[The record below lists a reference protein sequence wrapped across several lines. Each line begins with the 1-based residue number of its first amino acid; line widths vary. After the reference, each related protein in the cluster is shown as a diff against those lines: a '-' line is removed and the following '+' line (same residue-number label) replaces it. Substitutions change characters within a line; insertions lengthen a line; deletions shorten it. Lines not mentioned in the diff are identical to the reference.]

1 MDEEVEWEE
10 KEVVAERGEEEEEEV
25 VAKHGE
31 EEEEEEGDPARLQIG
46 GRTLPD
52 LKEYAEGSWSSAE
65 DCPPG

>member
-10 KEVVAERGEEEEEEV
+10 KEVVAERGEVEEEV
-25 VAKHGE
+25 VVAEHG

-52 LKEYAEGSWSSAE
+52 LKECADGSWSSAE
-65 DCPPG
+65 DCPPN